1 MDNKKLTFEELNHV
15 QREVSYNTKSVPLT
29 YILSI
34 FLGFLG
40 IHRVYFGKNKSAII
54 RSLVTLINGIILFMI
69 ASNMANIDV
78 NSELV
83 TDVLAYNAVLAIAL
97 ILFTIINISWSIL
110 DLFLIP
116 KWKRDLDYNLKK
128 EATDKLIQARYV
140 SEHLLKEQISKELV
154 EQAKR
159 EIVIKV
165 DEMLKFMNE
174 EKLSELGKTLIPAL
188 EDNIVFN
195 EKPKEEKSIQEETYE
210 EPIEE
215 KAAYEELYKESIEE
229 EVYGN
234 LNEEEIAEEEIYKES
249 HEEEIA
255 DYEEPYKESVEEEI
269 YENLNEEEIA
279 EEEVYEESHEEEI
292 AEEEVEQEKFDEE
305 PIEEVFEE
313 KQSSKMES
321 PLKIALQEYLDK
333 KAEVESKDDIK
344 PISLSEENTSQED
357 EIIELQEYERVEGK
371 VEYGTLSNKEIIS
384 DEESEINKEVSKESE
399 DAPKEDL
406 VKQNDIEENSIAKP
420 KIESVANEEKE
431 SKQDNDVSEDKV
443 DYITVAQA
451 IDKGEGVYTV
461 KGFVVNSV
469 EKKVKKSKRKSTEK
483 NSMIAIADNPEEKDK
498 GKMLTVRLPRNT
510 QINSKDSGKLISV
523 RGNLEMHLGKPVI
536 QRISKISIEQS

>member
-97 ILFTIINISWSIL
+97 ILFTITNISWSIL

-140 SEHLLKEQISKELV
+140 SEHLLKEQILKELV

-165 DEMLKFMNE
+165 DEMHKFMNE

-195 EKPKEEKSIQEETYE
+195 EKPKEEKNTQEETYE

-215 KAAYEELYKESIEE
+215 KAAYEEPYKESIEE
-229 EVYGN
+229 EVY
-234 LNEEEIAEEEIYKES
+234 
-249 HEEEIA
+249 
-255 DYEEPYKESVEEEI
+255 
-269 YENLNEEEIA
+269 ENLNKEEIT
-279 EEEVYEESHEEEI
+279 
-292 AEEEVEQEKFDEE
+292 EEEVEQEKFDEE

-333 KAEVESKDDIK
+333 KAEAGYTETILDI
-344 PISLSEENTSQED
+344 LQEENASQED

-384 DEESEINKEVSKESE
+384 DEESETNKEVSKESE

-523 RGNLEMHLGKPVI
+523 RGSLEMHLGKPVI
-536 QRISKISIEQS
+536 QRISKMSIEQS

>member
-1 MDNKKLTFEELNHV
+1 
-15 QREVSYNTKSVPLT
+15 
-29 YILSI
+29 
-34 FLGFLG
+34 
-40 IHRVYFGKNKSAII
+40 
-54 RSLVTLINGIILFMI
+54 
-69 ASNMANIDV
+69 
-78 NSELV
+78 
-83 TDVLAYNAVLAIAL
+83 
-97 ILFTIINISWSIL
+97 
-110 DLFLIP
+110 
-116 KWKRDLDYNLKK
+116 
-128 EATDKLIQARYV
+128 
-140 SEHLLKEQISKELV
+140 
-154 EQAKR
+154 
-159 EIVIKV
+159 
-165 DEMLKFMNE
+165 MNE

-195 EKPKEEKSIQEETYE
+195 EKPKEEKNTQEETYE

-215 KAAYEELYKESIEE
+215 KAAYEEPYKESIEE
-229 EVYGN
+229 EVY
-234 LNEEEIAEEEIYKES
+234 
-249 HEEEIA
+249 
-255 DYEEPYKESVEEEI
+255 
-269 YENLNEEEIA
+269 ENLNKEEIT
-279 EEEVYEESHEEEI
+279 
-292 AEEEVEQEKFDEE
+292 EEEVEQEKFDEE

-333 KAEVESKDDIK
+333 KAEAGYTETILDI
-344 PISLSEENTSQED
+344 LQEENASQED

-384 DEESEINKEVSKESE
+384 DEESETNKEVSKESE

-523 RGNLEMHLGKPVI
+523 RGSLEMHLGKPVI
-536 QRISKISIEQS
+536 QRISKMSIEQS